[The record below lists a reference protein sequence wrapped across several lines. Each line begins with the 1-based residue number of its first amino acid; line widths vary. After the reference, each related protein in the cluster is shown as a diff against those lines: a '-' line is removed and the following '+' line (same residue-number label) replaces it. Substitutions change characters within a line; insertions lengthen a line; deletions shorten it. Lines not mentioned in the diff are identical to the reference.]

1 VRYGYRAVASPTTRS
16 TRFPRLLRTVLLG
29 VLPLAAAIACGGDG
43 KSSTLTGPVTPGT
56 PGTPTSPAA
65 VIAYIDSA
73 FNFTQT
79 YFYYG
84 DRINWPALRQR
95 TFARAAG
102 AQTFAQAHPALDTLA
117 RELNDPHSF
126 FYLPSQTLGNRED
139 PSGPLYTPISSVI
152 APKIGYL
159 WLTSFGG
166 INGVARADTLQQL
179 IADADALAGGACGW
193 IIDQRANVGGFW
205 PVMLA
210 GISPLVTPGLVGGF
224 AERDARFSYY
234 YYVGGGVAGLQEGT
248 AGARF
253 EYIATTRR
261 YSLRRPNPP
270 VALLQGQFTAS
281 AGEIVAMAFKE
292 TTRAVRTF
300 GGPTTGVT
308 TQPYTYRMR
317 DTASL
322 QITAAIMFDRLGHNY
337 AGGSIPPDQGA
348 TGAGVAGS
356 FTSAFRPGT
365 RGEDVVESAISW
377 LQSRPECQGTATAER
392 DANDAASAARGTWQ
406 SAEPTPGA
414 RPATD
419 WPKGKPTPWSAAAL
433 PGPRVIHR

>member
-1 VRYGYRAVASPTTRS
+1 MRPTIDLVSRTSRLL
-16 TRFPRLLRTVLLG
+16 RLLRTGLLG
-29 VLPLAAAIACGGDG
+29 ALSAVGAIACGGSD
-43 KSSTLTGPVTPGT
+43 SPTGPGT
-56 PGTPTSPAA
+56 PGTPATPVSPVA
-65 VIAYIDSA
+65 VTAYVDSA
-73 FNFTQT
+73 LTFAQT

-102 AQTFAQAHPALDTLA
+102 AQTFRETYPAIDTLA

-126 FYLPSQTLGNRED
+126 FYRPSETLGNRED
-139 PSGPLYTPISSVI
+139 PSGPLYTPISAVI

-166 INGVARADTLQQL
+166 TNGPARADTLQRL
-179 IADADALAGGACGW
+179 IAEADSLAGGACGW

-224 AERDARFSYY
+224 AERDERYAYF
-234 YYVGGGVAGLQEGT
+234 YYVGAGVAGLQEGT
-248 AGARF
+248 NGARF
-253 EYIATTRR
+253 EYITTPRR
-261 YSLRRPNPP
+261 YQLQRPNPP
-270 VALLQGQFTAS
+270 VALLQGRFTAS

-292 TTRAVRTF
+292 NTRAVRAF
-300 GGPTTGVT
+300 GGPTSGVT

-322 QITAAIMFDRLGHNY
+322 QITAAIMFDRLGQDY
-337 AGGSIPPDQGA
+337 DGGAIPPDQAADGS
-348 TGAGVAGS
+348 GIFGS
-356 FTSAFRPGT
+356 FTSSFRPGT
-365 RGEDVVESAISW
+365 RGEDVVESAITW
-377 LQSRPECQGTATAER
+377 LQSRAECQGAV
-392 DANDAASAARGTWQ
+392 AADPGALPTTRGVWQ
-406 SAEPTPGA
+406 GVIPTPGA

-419 WPKGKPTPWSAAAL
+419 WPKGKPTPWSAA
-433 PGPRVIHR
+433 PGPRRDLR